1 MSDITPADVSKLMAA
16 WGKKGGAVRSEKKA
30 RAARRNLALRQAAQP
45 APVQPAQPV
54 AVPQH
59 NLPDDFV
66 REYRKVVGDDIP
78 APRPVLFVPR
88 KGGE

>member
-1 MSDITPADVSKLMAA
+1 MAT
-16 WGKKGGAVRSEKKA
+16 WGQKGGRVRSEKKA
-30 RAARRNLALRQAAQP
+30 RAARRNLALRKAAQP
-45 APVQPAQPV
+45 APEPPAQPV

-59 NLPDDFV
+59 GLTDDFV
-66 REYRKVVGDDIP
+66 REYRTIVGEDIP